1 MTTTANVSLKR
12 RLCGVLVMACLV
24 GGPVAACGEVS
35 EAVPAATGL
44 EAATLEEVEGQEVSR
59 ITLTD
64 KAAERL
70 GITVGAVE
78 TVEGKLQVPYSALI
92 YDASG
97 ATWVYT
103 NPEPLVFVRASVAV
117 ERIEAPTVKLA
128 SGPQPGTQIVTVGA
142 AELLGAELDT
152 AH

>member
-1 MTTTANVSLKR
+1 MTTANVPMKR
-12 RLCGVLVMACLV
+12 RLCGVLVMACLI

-35 EAVPAATGL
+35 EAAPVTTGL

-59 ITLTD
+59 ITLTE

-70 GITVGAVE
+70 GITTDAVE
-78 TVEGKLQVPYSALI
+78 SVEGKLQVPYSALI

-97 ATWVYT
+97 GTWVYT
-103 NPEPLVFVRASVAV
+103 NPEPMVFVRAPVAV
-117 ERIEAPTVKLA
+117 DRIEAPTVKLA
-128 SGPQPGTQIVTVGA
+128 SGPEPGTKIVTVGA

>member
-1 MTTTANVSLKR
+1 MTAANMPWKR
-12 RLCGVLVMACLV
+12 RLFGVLVIACLA
-24 GGPVAACGEVS
+24 GGPVAACGEVP
-35 EAVPAATGL
+35 EAAPAAAGV

-59 ITLTD
+59 ITLTE

-70 GITVGAVE
+70 GVTTGAVE

-97 ATWVYT
+97 GTWVYT
-103 NPEPLVFVRASVAV
+103 NPEPLVFIRESVAV

-128 SGPQPGTQIVTVGA
+128 SGPQPGTKIVTVGA

-152 AH
+152 AQ